1 MTVTELDKEDTET
14 EQVRTLEED
23 IEDLR
28 TYSRLRESGQMIEQK
43 PLQYKFNGL
52 EPVISV

>member
-1 MTVTELDKEDTET
+1 MTAAELVKDDTET

-28 TYSRLRESGQMIEQK
+28 AYSRLRESGQLIE
-43 PLQYKFNGL
+43 
-52 EPVISV
+52 